1 MQTAGRP
8 PPYRVYDAAVSNV
21 RTKPMGFLA
30 VAGCCPHTAVCSCR
44 VSGVLSPGAGVAVIN
59 SSTGLYAVPAFNSVS
74 VFALHRRLKR
84 AVCCSFGLGAL
95 RQSCFSCSLRAASS
109 VLPCAVALA
118 VGADLLCGCR
128 SLYGCRSLCGRL
140 HVQAGAAYTLRQAP
154 GLTLAGFMRLLVR
167 GKCAVIL
174 GCHKRH
180 NFICSHY
187 SLKPGLLYIGWPF
200 RSTFKMESGYGS
212 TPGLNLHTLND
223 VSSACLSFVIA
234 VSRSLM
240 ASQFSLFAICACVI
254 RPVSAASTAFAC
266 ENRNGKTISFMY

>member
-1 MQTAGRP
+1 M
-8 PPYRVYDAAVSNV
+8 
-21 RTKPMGFLA
+21 
-30 VAGCCPHTAVCSCR
+30 
-44 VSGVLSPGAGVAVIN
+44 IN
-59 SSTGLYAVPAFNSVS
+59 SSTGLYADPAFNSVS

-84 AVCCSFGLGAL
+84 AVCC
-95 RQSCFSCSLRAASS
+95 RSCCVR
-109 VLPCAVALA
+109 C
-118 VGADLLCGCR
+118 LLCGCR
-128 SLYGCRSLCGRL
+128 SLCGCYSLCGCCLLCGWL

-187 SLKPGLLYIGWPF
+187 SLKPGLLYIAWPF

-212 TPGLNLHTLND
+212 TPGLNLYTLND

-240 ASQFSLFAICACVI
+240 ASKFSLFAICACVI
-254 RPVSAASTAFAC
+254 RLVSAASTAFAC